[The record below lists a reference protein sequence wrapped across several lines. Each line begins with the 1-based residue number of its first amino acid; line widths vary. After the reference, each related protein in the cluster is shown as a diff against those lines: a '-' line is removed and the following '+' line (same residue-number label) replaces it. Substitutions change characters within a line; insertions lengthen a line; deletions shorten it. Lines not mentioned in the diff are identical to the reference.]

1 MKLRRENV
9 MSANEIRLRI
19 KEAVSRIAG
28 IAVDRIADDARFIE
42 DLGLDSLS
50 IIESLVV
57 VEHEFRLQPE
67 QEDLEVKVRSVEDA
81 VQLVQTQLMRKAG

>member
-1 MKLRRENV
+1 MNTDL
-9 MSANEIRLRI
+9 IRLRI

-28 IAVDRIADDARFIE
+28 ISVEKIPDDARFVE

-57 VEHEFRLQPE
+57 VEHEFRLQPQ
-67 QEDLEVKVRSVEDA
+67 QEDMETRVKSIEDA
-81 VQLVQTQLMRKAG
+81 VRLVQGQLIRKAG

>member
-1 MKLRRENV
+1 
-9 MSANEIRLRI
+9 MSADEIRLRI

-28 IAVDRIADDARFIE
+28 IEVERISDDARFDE

-57 VEHEFRLQPE
+57 VEHELRLQP
-67 QEDLEVKVRSVEDA
+67 QDEDMEVKVRSIEDA
-81 VQLVQTQLMRKAG
+81 VQLVQSQLMRKAG

>member
-1 MKLRRENV
+1 
-9 MSANEIRLRI
+9 MSADEIRLRI

-28 IAVDRIADDARFIE
+28 IAVDRIPDHARFIE

-57 VEHEFRLQPE
+57 VEQEFRLQPQE
-67 QEDLEVKVRSVEDA
+67 EDLEARVRSIEDA
-81 VQLVQTQLMRKAG
+81 VQLVQGQLMRKAG

>member
-1 MKLRRENV
+1 MN
-9 MSANEIRLRI
+9 ADEIRVRI

-28 IAVDRIADDARFIE
+28 ISVDQIADDARFIE

-57 VEHEFRLQPE
+57 VEHEFRLQP
-67 QEDLEVKVRSVEDA
+67 QPEDMEIRVRSVEDA
-81 VQLVQTQLMRKAG
+81 VQLVWGQLMRKAG

>member
-1 MKLRRENV
+1 
-9 MSANEIRLRI
+9 MSADEIRYRI

-28 IAVDRIADDARFIE
+28 ISVDRISDDARFIE

-57 VEHEFRLQPE
+57 VEH
-67 QEDLEVKVRSVEDA
+67 
-81 VQLVQTQLMRKAG
+81 